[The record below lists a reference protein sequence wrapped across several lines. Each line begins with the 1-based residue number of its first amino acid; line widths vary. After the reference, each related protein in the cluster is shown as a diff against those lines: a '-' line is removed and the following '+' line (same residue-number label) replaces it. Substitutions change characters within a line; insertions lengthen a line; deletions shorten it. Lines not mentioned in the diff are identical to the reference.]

1 MTWQE
6 VLEKQDGVLAR
17 HQALAGGMTR
27 HEWSWKVARGGWRL
41 AMPGVAV
48 SHRGGTTERQR
59 AWAAVLHGGRDAV
72 VSGDA
77 ALALVGVR
85 FTDLRAIDLA
95 IPAGRRARDAA
106 LLGDGPKGVVV
117 HRVDGIEGWTRSMR
131 GLPLATAHVAA
142 LHAAAW
148 AACDRDAEWRIA
160 AAVQRK
166 VTAVPLLRGA
176 LSEMPRLKRR
186 ALVVAVLDD
195 VELGAHAGSELQ
207 FLRFCRAHGLP
218 HPDELQVRVRSGT
231 VHYLDARYRR
241 QRVTI
246 EVDGAHHRE
255 VATWEADALRTLRVV
270 AALPGEQVIRLTPG
284 LLRHDGDEVARH
296 LRVVLA

>member
-1 MTWQE
+1 MGWQE
-6 VLEKQDGVLAR
+6 LVDRQDGVLAR
-17 HQALAGGMTR
+17 HQALSRGMTR
-27 HEWSWKVARGGWRL
+27 HEWAWKLERGIWQL
-41 AMPGVAV
+41 AIPGVAFTH
-48 SHRGGTTERQR
+48 SGGTTERQR
-59 AWAAVLHGGRDAV
+59 AWVAALHGGRDAL

-77 ALALVGVR
+77 ALS
-85 FTDLRAIDLA
+85 
-95 IPAGRRARDAA
+95 
-106 LLGDGPKGVVV
+106 LLGLSLPTLQAVDVAVPRDRHVVGGRIRGVDPVPLAV
-117 HRVDGIEGWTRSMR
+117 HRVSGVSTWRREVR
-131 GLPLATAHVAA
+131 GLPLARSQAA
-142 LHAAAW
+142 VLHAVAW
-148 AACDRDAEWRIA
+148 ASSDRDAEWRIA
-160 AAVQRK
+160 AAVQRRM
-166 VTAVPLLRGA
+166 TAVPLLREA
-176 LSEMPRLKRR
+176 LATMPSLKRR

-207 FLRFCRAHGLP
+207 FLRFCRVHGLP
-218 HPDELQVRVRSGT
+218 RPDELQVRVRSGR

-296 LRVVLA
+296 LRAILA